1 MGRRQAQEVPTNPQD
16 ETHAANLAQEAAAAE
31 GIALCADLVR
41 ARKEA
46 GLSQSQVARRLG
58 IKTSAVARLE
68 EGGGYGKQS
77 LSIATLREYAE
88 VVGCRLEIK
97 LLPR

>member
-1 MGRRQAQEVPTNPQD
+1 MGRRQAQEVTGNTED
-16 ETHAANLAQEAAAAE
+16 GSEAASAQEAASAE

-58 IKTSAVARLE
+58 IKTTAVVRLE